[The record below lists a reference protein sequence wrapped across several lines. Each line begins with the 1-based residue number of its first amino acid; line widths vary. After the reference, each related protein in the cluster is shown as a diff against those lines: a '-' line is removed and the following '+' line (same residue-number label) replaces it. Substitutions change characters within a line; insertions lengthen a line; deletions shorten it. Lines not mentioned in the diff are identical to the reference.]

1 MNARLRSTLTALSLA
16 LALPAGAAEKSDFA
30 ILHALG
36 QVEDNRIVGLWD
48 ARVDVGAC
56 TGAGPR
62 RQFRGLNVFNLG
74 GTLVYT
80 NAFGPTTRGPGFGT
94 WVRDRRSGKY
104 ESRMQFYRYLPDG
117 SFDGVQDITRET
129 TMSADGN
136 RTEDVVYVR
145 VLNPDD
151 SLRLE
156 MCGTAVA
163 TRVGIE

>member
-1 MNARLRSTLTALSLA
+1 MSTLTRALLFVAVASA
-16 LALPAGAAEKSDFA
+16 AAPAPAAEKSDFA
-30 ILHALG
+30 LLHALSR
-36 QVEDNRIVGLWD
+36 VEENRIIGLWD

-56 TGAGPR
+56 TGSGPR

-74 GTLVYT
+74 GTLVDT
-80 NAFGPTTRGPGFGT
+80 NAFAPTTRGPGFGT
-94 WVRDRRSGKY
+94 WLHDRRTGKY

-117 SFDGVQDITRET
+117 TFDGVQDITRET
-129 TMSADGN
+129 TLSADGN

-151 SLRLE
+151 TLRME